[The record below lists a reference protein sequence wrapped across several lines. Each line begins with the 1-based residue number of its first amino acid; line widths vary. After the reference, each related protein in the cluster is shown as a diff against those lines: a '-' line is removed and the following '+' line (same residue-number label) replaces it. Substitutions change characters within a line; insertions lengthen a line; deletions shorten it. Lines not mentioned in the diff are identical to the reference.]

1 MTIVFNYFVCS
12 SSSAFMIR
20 GVIVSLAVA

>member
-20 GVIVSLAVA
+20 GVISLAVA